1 MRRMKEIREPRMVPT
16 RAPVEREWAW
26 EWEWEAGE
34 TVGADGSGEVE
45 VVTDEVLV
53 GKEVEEVDEE
63 VEVVEDAMLLAV
75 EPFVMRFM

>member
-1 MRRMKEIREPRMVPT
+1 MREPRMVPT
-16 RAPVEREWAW
+16 RAPVER

-45 VVTDEVLV
+45 VVADEVLV
-53 GKEVEEVDEE
+53 GEEVEEVDEE
-63 VEVVEDAMLLAV
+63 VEVVEGAMLLAV